1 MLSLMADGRNNTAD
15 DADRPARE
23 PGRPDP
29 DALLARIKRAE
40 GGGRGRHRIYLGA
53 APGVGK
59 TYDMLNEGRRRRA
72 AGTDVVVGFV
82 ETHGRPETA
91 AQIGD
96 LEVAPRKQ
104 IPYKGVTLEEMDT
117 EAVIHRRPRVALV
130 DELAHSNAPGS
141 RHARRY
147 QDVLDILDAGID
159 VISTV
164 NIQHLESLN
173 DMIQRMTGV
182 RVRETLPDW
191 VIDQADE
198 VELVDLSPDALIR
211 RMEEGRIYPPGR
223 AQEALRNYFRKGNLT
238 ALRELALRRTAAGV
252 DAQLE
257 QYMQEHEI
265 AGPWSPS
272 ERVMACVDY
281 RPLGKTIVRRAW
293 RLAAAVKTEL
303 LAVYV
308 EPEGGPALTSAQAAQ
323 LEENL
328 RLAEDLGAE
337 VIRLRGRNVAEALVG
352 YAETSNVAHL
362 VLGESNKNRWQEML
376 RGSIV
381 HEIIRRS
388 HAVDVHVVAHRRD

>member
-1 MLSLMADGRNNTAD
+1 MADRQDGTVD
-15 DADRPARE
+15 DVDRPERE

-40 GGGRGRHRIYLGA
+40 GTGKGRHRIYLGA

-59 TYDMLNEGRRRRA
+59 TYDMLNEGRRRKA

-82 ETHGRPETA
+82 ETHGRAETA

-96 LEVAPRKQ
+96 LEVIPRRQ

-117 EAVIHRRPRVALV
+117 EAIITRRPQVVLI

-147 QDVLDILDAGID
+147 QDVLDVLDAGID

-173 DMIQRMTGV
+173 DMVQRMTGV
-182 RVRETLPDW
+182 RVRETMPDW
-191 VIDQADE
+191 VLDQADE

-223 AQEALRNYFRKGNLT
+223 SQEALRSFFRKGNLT

-257 QYMQEHEI
+257 AYMREHEI
-265 AGPWSPS
+265 EGPWSPS
-272 ERVMACVDY
+272 ERVMACLDH
-281 RPLGKTIVRRAW
+281 RPLSKTIIRRAW
-293 RLAAAVKTEL
+293 RMAAAAKTGL

-308 EPEGGPALTSAQAAQ
+308 EPEGGAPLPPAQAQHLAD
-323 LEENL
+323 NL
-328 RLAEDLGAE
+328 RLAEDLGAT
-337 VIRLRGRNVAEALVG
+337 VVRLPGRNVAETLVS
-352 YAETSNVAHL
+352 YAEQHNVTHL
-362 VLGESNKNRWQEML
+362 VLGESSKNRWQEAL
-376 RGSIV
+376 FGSVV
-381 HEIIRRS
+381 HTVIRRS
-388 HAVDVHVVAHRRD
+388 HAVDVYVVAHQRD

>member
-1 MLSLMADGRNNTAD
+1 MAGEGGERID
-15 DADRPARE
+15 DERPVRE

-29 DALLARIKRAE
+29 DALLARLRREE
-40 GGGRGRHRIYLGA
+40 GAGRGRHRVYLGA

-59 TYDMLNEGRRRRA
+59 TYDMLNEGRRRLA
-72 AGTDVVVGFV
+72 AGADVVIGFV

-96 LEVAPRKQ
+96 LEIIPRRQ

-117 EAVIHRRPRVALV
+117 EAIIRRRPQVVLV
-130 DELAHSNAPGS
+130 DELAHSNVPGS
-141 RHARRY
+141 RFARRY
-147 QDVLDILDAGID
+147 QDVLAILDAGID

-198 VELVDLSPDALIR
+198 IELVDLSPDALIR

-223 AQEALRNYFRKGNLT
+223 AREALRNFFRKGNLT

-252 DAQLE
+252 DDQLE
-257 QYMQEHEI
+257 AYMREHEI
-265 AGPWSPS
+265 EGPWSPS
-272 ERVMACVDY
+272 ERVMACVDH
-281 RPLGKTIVRRAW
+281 RPLSKTIIRRAW
-293 RLAAAVKTEL
+293 RMAAAMKTEL

-308 EPEGGPALTSAQAAQ
+308 AVEGKPAPSAAEAVQ

-337 VIRLRGRNVAEALVG
+337 VVRLSGRDATETLVG
-352 YAETSNVAHL
+352 YAEARNVTHL
-362 VLGESNKNRWQEML
+362 VLGESTKTRWQEAL
-376 RGSIV
+376 FGSTV
-381 HEIIRRS
+381 HNIIRRS
-388 HAVDVHVVAHRRD
+388 HAVDVYVVAHRRD

>member
-1 MLSLMADGRNNTAD
+1 MTSEQNHAADS
-15 DADRPARE
+15 DRPERE

-40 GGGRGRHRIYLGA
+40 GTGKGRHRIYLGA

-59 TYDMLNEGRRRRA
+59 TFDMLNEGRRRRA
-72 AGTDVVVGFV
+72 VGADVVIGLV
-82 ETHGRPETA
+82 ETHGREETE

-96 LEVAPRKQ
+96 LEVVPRRQ
-104 IPYKGVTLEEMDT
+104 ILYKGVMLSEMDT
-117 EAVIHRRPRVALV
+117 EAIIRRRPQVVLV

-147 QDVLDILDAGID
+147 QDVLDVLDAGID

-173 DMIQRMTGV
+173 DMVQSMTGV
-182 RVRETLPDW
+182 TVRETLPDW
-191 VIDQADE
+191 VLDQADE

-223 AQEALRNYFRKGNLT
+223 SREALKSFFRKGNLT

-257 QYMQEHEI
+257 AYMREHEI
-265 AGPWSPS
+265 AGPWGPS
-272 ERVMACVDY
+272 ERVMACIDH
-281 RPLGKTIVRRAW
+281 RPLSKAIIRRAW
-293 RLAAAVKTEL
+293 RMAAAAKTEL

-308 EPEGGPALTSAQAAQ
+308 EPEGGSPLAPSPAQHLS
-323 LEENL
+323 ENL
-328 RLAEDLGAE
+328 RLAEDLGAT
-337 VIRLRGRNVAEALVG
+337 VVRLTSRNVAETLVS
-352 YAETSNVAHL
+352 YAEQRNVTLL
-362 VLGESNKNRWQEML
+362 VLGESNKARWQEML
-376 RGSIV
+376 FGSV
-381 HEIIRRS
+381 VYTVIRRS
-388 HAVDVHVVAHRRD
+388 HAVDVYVVALQRDVP